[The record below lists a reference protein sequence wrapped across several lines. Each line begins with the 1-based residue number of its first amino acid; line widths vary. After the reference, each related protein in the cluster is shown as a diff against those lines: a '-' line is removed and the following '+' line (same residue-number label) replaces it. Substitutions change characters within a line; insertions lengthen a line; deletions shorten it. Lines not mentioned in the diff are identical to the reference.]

1 MAITLIIA
9 GFTAVVLQRRAL
21 VAAIDDTLV
30 ARAEDV
36 SAMIAGGN
44 LPDRLTISGGDDALI
59 QVIDENGAVVASSG
73 DIEGAGVVTDLRP
86 DPGTREVGTLRLP
99 NDDEEFRL
107 VALSTFAD
115 DQTFTIYTAATL
127 EAVDEAAAT
136 LTALVAIGVPLLIG
150 LVGITV
156 WLVVG
161 NTLRP
166 VEAMRAEVAS
176 ITDRELNRRVP
187 VSDVNDEIG
196 RLAKTMNEMLA
207 RLEQSSMQQHRF
219 VADASHELRSP
230 LAAIRSQL
238 EVDLAHPDHAD
249 WPHTHAEVLDEAL
262 RLQRLVDDLLL
273 LARADADTLST
284 ARDEVDLDDIV
295 FEQAN
300 QLQVRTNLVIDTTR
314 VSGAQVRGDAAG
326 LAQVIRNVLENA
338 ARYAASRI
346 DIGLTEGNGI
356 ATLTID
362 DDGPGIAEAERE
374 RVFERFTRLDEARDR
389 AHGGVG
395 LGLAIAR
402 DVTRHH
408 GGTIHVEQ
416 SPLGGARLVVEIP
429 VDQGRVAQP
438 L

>member
-1 MAITLIIA
+1 MALTLIIA

-36 SAMIAGGN
+36 STMITGGN
-44 LPDRLTISGGDDALI
+44 LPERLTISGGDDALI
-59 QVIDENGAVVASSG
+59 QVINDDGVVIASSG
-73 DIEGAGVVTDLRP
+73 DIEGAGAVADVRP
-86 DPGTREVGTLRLP
+86 DPGTREVGTVRPP

-107 VALSTFAD
+107 VALTTIAD

-127 EAVDEAAAT
+127 EAVDEAAGT
-136 LTALVAIGVPLLIG
+136 LTVLVAIGVPMLIG

-156 WLVVG
+156 WLIVG
-161 NTLRP
+161 RTLRP
-166 VEAMRAEVAS
+166 VEAIRAEVAS

-187 VSDVNDEIG
+187 ASDVNDEIG

-207 RLEQSSMQQHRF
+207 RLERSSIQQHRF

-284 ARDEVDLDDIV
+284 AQDEVDVDDLV
-295 FEQAN
+295 FEQVK
-300 QLQVRTNLVIDTTR
+300 QLQVRTELVIDTTR
-314 VSGAQVRGDAAG
+314 VSGAQVRADAAS
-326 LAQVIRNVLENA
+326 LTQVIRNLLENA
-338 ARYAASRI
+338 ARYARSRI
-346 DIGLTEGNGI
+346 DIGLIESDGI

-362 DDGPGIAEAERE
+362 DDGPGIAEDERE

-389 AHGGVG
+389 AYGGVG

-402 DVTRHH
+402 DVTQHH
-408 GGTIHVEQ
+408 GGTIHVEH
-416 SPLGGARLVVEIP
+416 SPLGGARFVVGLP
-429 VDQGRVAQP
+429 VDQGGVTQTT
-438 L
+438 